1 MSLENKYFTE
11 LAHRLQAAGITTG
24 HPERNQLTVLLNDQ
38 PVLFVSSESDVFL
51 LPAGSNPP
59 EASELYHKVAQT
71 AEEVYAYVE
80 AIQTAP
86 LLHASGLSEK
96 FHLLADFGGAVLAGR
111 ELGNGWGYQF
121 VTWIWDHDR
130 TGVSHGHYYE
140 EDFQGAKQ
148 DFAVRSGLISKAQL
162 FLPEELT
169 QLYRATDYAGY
180 VSGKEATAYLPP
192 ALVAAMR
199 GTVQDS
205 ENRIARLLFKLAV
218 EVNMMMNVLA
228 AGMEISD
235 EDLKTLR
242 ARSVR
247 EVKQTNGRISFKDAI
262 DYQRGVE

>member
-1 MSLENKYFTE
+1 MNETDNRKEVKRKFALWIKQSTIDMVESIYKEDNC
-11 LAHRLQAAGITTG
+11 
-24 HPERNQLTVLLNDQ
+24 
-38 PVLFVSSESDVFL
+38 SSR
-51 LPAGSNPP
+51 
-59 EASELYHKVAQT
+59 SEFIEK
-71 AEEVYAYVE
+71 
-80 AIQTAP
+80 AIR
-86 LLHASGLSEK
+86 
-96 FHLLADFGGAVLAGR
+96 F
-111 ELGNGWGYQF
+111 
-121 VTWIWDHDR
+121 
-130 TGVSHGHYYE
+130 
-140 EDFQGAKQ
+140 
-148 DFAVRSGLISKAQL
+148 
-162 FLPEELT
+162 
-169 QLYRATDYAGY
+169 YAGY